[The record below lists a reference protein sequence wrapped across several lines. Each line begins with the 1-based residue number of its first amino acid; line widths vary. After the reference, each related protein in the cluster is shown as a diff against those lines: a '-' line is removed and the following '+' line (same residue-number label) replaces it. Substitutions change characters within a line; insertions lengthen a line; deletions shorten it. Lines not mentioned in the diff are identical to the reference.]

1 MPRRTE
7 RVLYYGDIILESSSG
22 KHETRISDISAE
34 GCYIDSTT
42 AVTPGEKV
50 AFELKLSYGGSLR
63 FTGAVAYVLDGFGF
77 GVEFTDV
84 TDQQRAVIQQILA
97 AH

>member
-1 MPRRTE
+1 MPRRSE

-22 KHETRISDISAE
+22 KHETRISDISGE

-50 AFELKLSYGGSLR
+50 AFELSRPDGTSVR
-63 FTGAVAYVLDGFGF
+63 FTGTVAYLLDGFGF

-84 TDQQRAVIQQILA
+84 TDQQRAVIREIIA

>member
-22 KHETRISDISAE
+22 KHETRISDISPD

-50 AFELKLSYGGSLR
+50 AFELKLPYGGTLR
-63 FTGAVAYVLDGFGF
+63 FTGTIAYVLDGFGF

-97 AH
+97 SH